1 MTENRNRQLNK
12 SKASYKST
20 RKAGRRNTDLGSV
33 LDSQSE
39 ILLNSAHA
47 GSRSNGAIARQQDD
61 EGWKEREGRNELKR
75 VTGLGELEDVTEVE
89 YRRIRLERVVL
100 VGVWSSRET
109 TQAQA
114 EESLREL
121 AALARTAGAQVM
133 EGVLQHR
140 FKPDPAT
147 YVGKGK
153 ANEIAAIVAA
163 TDSDTIIV
171 DADLPPSQRRALED
185 VAKVKV
191 VDRTAVI
198 LDIFAQHAT
207 SREGKAQVELA
218 QLEYMLPRLRG
229 WGAALSRQAGGQSA
243 GANGG
248 IGSRGPGE
256 TQIELDRRVIRTR
269 MARLRRQIARMAPA
283 RDIKRGSRRRN
294 SLPTVAV
301 VGYTNAG
308 KSSLINRLTR
318 SHELV
323 ENALFATLDTAVRH
337 SEAANG
343 RRFMYVDTV
352 GFVRQL
358 PTQLIEAFKS
368 TLEEAAGASVIIH
381 VVDASH
387 PNPFSQID
395 AVNDVLQ
402 DIPGIEGTPALIV
415 FNKIDC
421 IDEAALQR
429 LKNLVPDAFFIS
441 ALTEEGIDALRKAVE
456 SRLPQ
461 PGVHVDA
468 VIPYTRGD
476 LVSRARQ
483 FGSVGQVEYGDT
495 GIHLTAD
502 VDSRLA
508 AHIVAS
514 AEVAA
519 SANGASHDTA
529 GISSADHSV
538 SGFAG

>member
-1 MTENRNRQLNK
+1 
-12 SKASYKST
+12 
-20 RKAGRRNTDLGSV
+20 
-33 LDSQSE
+33 
-39 ILLNSAHA
+39 
-47 GSRSNGAIARQQDD
+47 
-61 EGWKEREGRNELKR
+61 
-75 VTGLGELEDVTEVE
+75 
-89 YRRIRLERVVL
+89 
-100 VGVWSSRET
+100 
-109 TQAQA
+109 
-114 EESLREL
+114 
-121 AALARTAGAQVM
+121 
-133 EGVLQHR
+133 
-140 FKPDPAT
+140 
-147 YVGKGK
+147 
-153 ANEIAAIVAA
+153 
-163 TDSDTIIV
+163 
-171 DADLPPSQRRALED
+171 
-185 VAKVKV
+185 
-191 VDRTAVI
+191 
-198 LDIFAQHAT
+198 
-207 SREGKAQVELA
+207 
-218 QLEYMLPRLRG
+218 
-229 WGAALSRQAGGQSA
+229 
-243 GANGG
+243 
-248 IGSRGPGE
+248 
-256 TQIELDRRVIRTR
+256 

-294 SLPTVAV
+294 SLPTAAV

-337 SEAANG
+337 CEAANG

-387 PNPFSQID
+387 PDPFSQID

-429 LKNLVPDAFFIS
+429 LKNLAPDAFFIS

-461 PGVHVDA
+461 PDVHVDA
-468 VIPYTRGD
+468 VIPYSRGD
-476 LVSRARQ
+476 LVSQARQ

-508 AHIVAS
+508 AHIVAG
-514 AEVAA
+514 AEDAA
-519 SANGASHDTA
+519 SANRASHDTA
-529 GISSADHSV
+529 GTASAGHSA

>member
-1 MTENRNRQLNK
+1 MAENRNRQLNK

-33 LDSQSE
+33 LDNQSD
-39 ILLNSAHA
+39 ILLGSALA

-61 EGWKEREGRNELKR
+61 EDWKEREGRNELKR

-140 FKPDPAT
+140 FKPDSAT

-229 WGAALSRQAGGQSA
+229 WGSALSRQAGGQSA

-352 GFVRQL
+352 GFVRQ
-358 PTQLIEAFKS
+358 
-368 TLEEAAGASVIIH
+368 LEEAAGASVIIH

-519 SANGASHDTA
+519 SVRLPSHDTA
-529 GISSADHSV
+529 GTASADHSA

>member
-1 MTENRNRQLNK
+1 M
-12 SKASYKST
+12 
-20 RKAGRRNTDLGSV
+20 
-33 LDSQSE
+33 
-39 ILLNSAHA
+39 
-47 GSRSNGAIARQQDD
+47 
-61 EGWKEREGRNELKR
+61 
-75 VTGLGELEDVTEVE
+75 
-89 YRRIRLERVVL
+89 
-100 VGVWSSRET
+100 
-109 TQAQA
+109 
-114 EESLREL
+114 
-121 AALARTAGAQVM
+121 
-133 EGVLQHR
+133 
-140 FKPDPAT
+140 
-147 YVGKGK
+147 
-153 ANEIAAIVAA
+153 
-163 TDSDTIIV
+163 
-171 DADLPPSQRRALED
+171 
-185 VAKVKV
+185 
-191 VDRTAVI
+191 
-198 LDIFAQHAT
+198 
-207 SREGKAQVELA
+207 
-218 QLEYMLPRLRG
+218 
-229 WGAALSRQAGGQSA
+229 
-243 GANGG
+243 
-248 IGSRGPGE
+248 
-256 TQIELDRRVIRTR
+256 
-269 MARLRRQIARMAPA
+269 
-283 RDIKRGSRRRN
+283 
-294 SLPTVAV
+294 

-368 TLEEAAGASVIIH
+368 TLEEAAGASVIVH

-387 PNPFSQID
+387 PDPFSQID

-402 DIPGIEGTPALIV
+402 DIPGIEGIPALIV

-421 IDEAALQR
+421 IDEATLQR
-429 LKNLVPDAFFIS
+429 LKNLAPDAFFIS

-461 PGVHVDA
+461 PDVHVDA
-468 VIPYTRGD
+468 VIPYSRGD
-476 LVSRARQ
+476 LVSQARQ

-519 SANGASHDTA
+519 SVRLPSHDTA
-529 GISSADHSV
+529 GTASADHSA